1 MHSMISAVI
10 ALVLFAQGVSAAGAS
25 RYPYVPRQAKVAACA
40 HAGRAIALPAAF
52 PSRFPFPRGTILD
65 HTKPL
70 LKRQIGVYGYVPSR
84 NFVSTV
90 TFFRREVVRAGF
102 TLIGFEVDSPNDS
115 EGTYRGYGKVGRWQ
129 LRSLPGCAAAMAFS
143 ASAEPISG

>member
-1 MHSMISAVI
+1 MAAVLI
-10 ALVLFAQGVSAAGAS
+10 TESVSAAGS
-25 RYPYVPRQAKVAACA
+25 PRYPYLPRQANVAACA
-40 HAGRAIALPAAF
+40 HAGHAIALPRSF
-52 PSRFPFPRGTILD
+52 PAQFPFPRGTVIN

-70 LKRQIGVYGYVPSR
+70 LKGQIGVYGYVPSR
-84 NFVSTV
+84 TFTSTV

-129 LRSLPGCAAAMAFS
+129 LRSLPGCASAMAFS
-143 ASAEPISG
+143 ASVEPVG